1 MKFSKK
7 DAFTVPN
14 ILTYIR
20 LLCLPFFLWMMF
32 AYFADREA
40 SQYLWAGFGL
50 FVFASATDIA
60 DGWIA
65 RHFNMVSDIGKV
77 LDPVADKLL
86 QCFAMLTLGIIGLM
100 HWAFIAIIIAKELY
114 MLFSSKYF
122 MRASK
127 RQVEQMANKWGKAA
141 AAVNFAGITLAFL
154 VELHDVVKW
163 IDLAILIAGS
173 ALAVIAGVQYGVKYA
188 KALNKVK
195 RSGILAELDQNGE
208 PLGGETIE
216 QLRVKYG
223 IATEK
228 EAAIAARQSAVQA
241 EGASQA
247 SADDELDGAAQ

>member
-122 MRASK
+122 MRAS
-127 RQVEQMANKWGKAA
+127 
-141 AAVNFAGITLAFL
+141 
-154 VELHDVVKW
+154 
-163 IDLAILIAGS
+163 
-173 ALAVIAGVQYGVKYA
+173 
-188 KALNKVK
+188 
-195 RSGILAELDQNGE
+195 
-208 PLGGETIE
+208 
-216 QLRVKYG
+216 
-223 IATEK
+223 
-228 EAAIAARQSAVQA
+228 
-241 EGASQA
+241 
-247 SADDELDGAAQ
+247 